1 VALTAVGPINQSIG
15 LQGGSS
21 AALNITAA
29 AVIKPSSGIICRLS
43 VIAPGSSGNLTL
55 NDCALVANAAASNE
69 IASFPSAALAAGM
82 VLLLDWPCGTGIT
95 VGAVT
100 AGGQYSMSFT

>member
-1 VALTAVGPINQSIG
+1 
-15 LQGGSS
+15 
-21 AALNITAA
+21 
-29 AVIKPSSGIICRLS
+29 
-43 VIAPGSSGNLTL
+43 
-55 NDCALVANAAASNE
+55 
-69 IASFPSAALAAGM
+69 M